1 MNKVLL
7 IGNLTRDPE
16 LVTTNNGISL
26 CKFGLAVQRRFTSND
41 GEKDVDFFNIVVWRG
56 PAENC
61 YKYLKKGSKVGISG
75 SIQTRS
81 YESNDGTKK
90 YAFDIIAEEVEFLTS
105 KNATPE
111 SNGSAVGDV
120 PVSGSKSSGKSDIV
134 NTFTPIDDND
144 LPF

>member
-1 MNKVLL
+1 MNKVIL

-16 LVTTNNGISL
+16 LTTTNNGISL
-26 CKFGLAVQRRFTSND
+26 CRFGLAVQRRFSSND
-41 GEKDVDFFNIVVWRG
+41 GERDVDFFNIVVWRG

-81 YESNDGTKK
+81 YEGNDGVKK
-90 YAFDIIAEEVEFLTS
+90 YATDIVAEEVEFLTS
-105 KNATPE
+105 KNAP
-111 SNGSAVGDV
+111 VDGDV
-120 PVSGSKSSGKSDIV
+120 PMQDVPAGSKSNGKSDVV

>member
-1 MNKVLL
+1 MNKVML

-16 LVTTNNGISL
+16 LTTTNNGVSL
-26 CKFGLAVQRRFTSND
+26 CRFGLAVQRRFSSNE

-61 YKYLKKGSKVGISG
+61 YKYLKKGSKVGIVG

-81 YESNDGTKK
+81 YEGNDGTKR
-90 YAFDIIAEEVEFLTS
+90 YATDIVAEEVEFLTS
-105 KNATPE
+105 KNSTGTDEAL
-111 SNGSAVGDV
+111 SQDV
-120 PVSGSKSSGKSDIV
+120 PAGSKTSGKSDVV